1 MIEYFFYANVGK
13 GGSAAEFDLEGIRR
27 YYFDGQLSDALIE
40 YASNEG
46 TEWSSFDSAV
56 SDFDPYETEVYVSR
70 EEYEILKKEFPD
82 AYEGDWDYIKI
93 KQFPCD
99 KFGTVL

>member
-1 MIEYFFYANVGK
+1 MIEYFFYANVGN

-46 TEWSSFDSAV
+46 TEWSSFDLAV
-56 SDFDPYETEVYVSR
+56 SDFDPYETEVYVSP

-82 AYEGDWDYIKI
+82 AYEGEWDYIKV
-93 KQFPCD
+93 KDQE
-99 KFGTVL
+99 